1 MSHPSNGSSSS
12 VPRWRRAAKATLRHL
27 PRHPH
32 SATPPGIP
40 LGTPL
45 AERTPGLV
53 VDVSELA
60 RDVETH
66 AATLAGLFLTW
77 CPRTGMRDTTVRDLE
92 QLAERFRVLASDA
105 PSQEN
110 PT

>member
-1 MSHPSNGSSSS
+1 MSHPSNGSGASA
-12 VPRWRRAAKATLRHL
+12 PRWRRAAKATLRHL

-32 SATPPGIP
+32 PATPVGIP

-45 AERTPGLV
+45 VDRAPALV
-53 VDVSELA
+53 VDVTELA

-66 AATLAGLFLTW
+66 ASTLAGLFLTW
-77 CPRTGMRDTTVRDLE
+77 CPRSGMRDTTVRDLE

-105 PSQEN
+105 PHQET

>member
-1 MSHPSNGSSSS
+1 M
-12 VPRWRRAAKATLRHL
+12 
-27 PRHPH
+27 PRH
-32 SATPPGIP
+32 SSLPGRPAIP

-45 AERTPGLV
+45 LERSPERI
-53 VDVSELA
+53 VDLNELA

-66 AATLAGLFLTW
+66 AATLAALFLTW
-77 CPRTGMRDTTVRDLE
+77 CPRTGMRDVAVRELE

-105 PSQEN
+105 PNQEN